1 MKRVF
6 NSHKMKNTHIYIVY
20 ILILIFGCNGSSDS
34 DLDFLLSIDVP
45 KRLDDNIQLSAL
57 SDSVYVI
64 KLETNEGAF
73 ITNVNDVFIFKED
86 LVIVTLDGRVLIFG
100 PKGEFKQV
108 LGKKGEGPG
117 EYKYV
122 SSFSIDEELDLLY
135 IVSSRKVL
143 VYSSEFEFLKEYN
156 LNFFIDYITL
166 INGGLYAVS
175 QEYGN
180 VVEEGYANETI
191 LYSLSSDFEI
201 IDTLPLRKVV
211 MKKKVASVLG
221 YKHFLGTNG
230 IHSFIYAPVTTNEE
244 ILRDTLYQLE
254 GNQILPYAKLNFPK
268 PHHDEKG
275 IKQYWIANIVNA
287 SNFLFTYYFKKDNP
301 LIIFLYDKRTEKGYN
316 TVGFLDNEGDPV
328 FLRPL
333 DLANDIF
340 YYVKKVE
347 YVDKS
352 TEEEN
357 PMIGIV
363 KLK

>member
-1 MKRVF
+1 
-6 NSHKMKNTHIYIVY
+6 MKNTPIFIVCIF
-20 ILILIFGCNGSSDS
+20 ILICGCNGSSNSES
-34 DLDFLLSIDVP
+34 DLLLSIDVP
-45 KRLDDNIQLSAL
+45 KRLDDKIQLSTI

-64 KLETNEGAF
+64 KLETKEGAF
-73 ITNVNDVFIFKED
+73 ITNVSDVFRYKED
-86 LVIVTLDGRVLIFG
+86 LVILTLDGRVLVFG
-100 PKGEFKQV
+100 SNGEFKQV

-117 EYKYV
+117 EYRYA
-122 SSFSIDEELDLLY
+122 SSFAIEEELDLLY

-191 LYSLSSDFEI
+191 LYSLNSEFEI
-201 IDTLPLRKVV
+201 LDTLPLRKVV
-211 MKKKVASVLG
+211 MEKKVASVLG

-230 IHSFIYAPVTTNEE
+230 IHNFIYAPVTTNEE

-254 GNQILPYAKLNFPK
+254 GNQILPYAKLNFAK

-275 IKQYWIANIVNA
+275 RKLYWIANIVNT
-287 SNFLFTYYFKKDNP
+287 SNYILSHYFKKGDI
-301 LIIFLYDKRTEKGYN
+301 IIFLYDKRNNKGYN
-316 TVGFLDNEGDPV
+316 TAGFLDNEGDPV
-328 FLRPL
+328 LLRPL

-340 YYVKKVE
+340 YYIKKVE